1 MIGDKPRKTR
11 RVSKKVKKIHEEVVA
26 KGVLG
31 ATAPTE
37 PKKGGGPWDIYKIDV
52 KKDDTV
58 VESKVIDDWGVNH
71 NMSLGNLFNMI
82 DSHPGSKVHIEKSDR
97 FSGKTIKYVFKKK
110 D

>member
-1 MIGDKPRKTR
+1 MIEDKKRKTR
-11 RVSKKVKKIHEEVVA
+11 RVSKKVKKMHEEAVA

-31 ATAPTE
+31 STAPE
-37 PKKGGGPWDIYKIDV
+37 AKKGGGAWDIYKIDV

-82 DSHPGSKVHIEKSDR
+82 DSHPGSKVHIEKTDR
-97 FSGKTIKYVFKKK
+97 WSSSTINYVFKKK
-110 D
+110 